1 MAGQRCSPYLP
12 SISLRPPGSD
22 LKRSK
27 TTPRGF
33 QRHSRQLQEGSRLLF
48 FGSRGLQEPFK
59 RPSAGIMGLQCDSG
73 AIFYRFSP
81 LQGGLGTS
89 KIIKIH
95 RTVCKFQ
102 GFAICNL
109 SGLLTPIWERLG
121 RLLGGFLEPKIAET
135 GSWRPPGPKKSYI
148 ERLLDGPRRISRQVS
163 AILGTKKLPTGSPGP
178 K

>member
-1 MAGQRCSPYLP
+1 MASQTCSLNLFLT
-12 SISLRPPGSD
+12 SC
-22 LKRSK
+22 RSVS
-27 TTPRGF
+27 G
-33 QRHSRQLQEGSRLLF
+33 LQEKLFCAPRRVQEASRLLF
-48 FGSRGLQEPFK
+48 FGSGGLQEPFK
-59 RPSAGIMGLQCDSG
+59 RPSAGIMGLRCDLG

-81 LQGGLGTS
+81 PRGGLGTS

-135 GSWRPPGPKKSYI
+135 GSWRPPGPKKNYI
-148 ERLLDGPRRISRQVS
+148 DRLLAGPRGILREVFS
-163 AILGTKKLPTGSPGP
+163 APRFLGSPP
-178 K
+178 